1 MPRLLSSAESHTRGG
16 ALIAWTGTA
25 FSMVPIK
32 IFIPFPTI
40 YFLRQYRKEAQP
52 ILWHRVLFTMIV
64 VGPAPGVRDMVSR
77 VLFV

>member
-1 MPRLLSSAESHTRGG
+1 MPQLSSSTESHTVGG
-16 ALIAWTGTA
+16 ALIAWAGTA

-32 IFIPFPTI
+32 FFIPFPTI

-52 ILWHRVLFTMIV
+52 VLCHRVLITMIV
-64 VGPAPGVRDMVSR
+64 VGLAPGVRDMVSR